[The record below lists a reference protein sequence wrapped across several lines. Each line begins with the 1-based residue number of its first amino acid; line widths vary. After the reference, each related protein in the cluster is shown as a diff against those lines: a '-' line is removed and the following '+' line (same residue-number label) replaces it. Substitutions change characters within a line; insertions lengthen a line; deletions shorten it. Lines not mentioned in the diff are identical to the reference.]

1 MGLRSFTP
9 ETSVLLSAPY
19 HRSRGTLRPINVIG
33 LNPTFLPL
41 PGPLR
46 ECVFVERPNRFLVHV
61 RLPGKTGVVPAHLAD
76 PGRLRELLL
85 PGVRMWIR
93 ASPGAH
99 RKTQWSAVL
108 VQAPSGSGLVSLN
121 TTLPNRLVGRALER
135 RALPEFDGYRL
146 DRAEFPHGRSR
157 FDFLLHGR
165 STKLVLEVKSV
176 TLVEEGVARFPD
188 AITARG
194 ARHVRELAALAGEDG
209 WEAAVLFVLQ
219 RGDADRIE
227 AARAIDPGFAEALAE
242 AKAAGVQVLG
252 RRCTVTLEGVT
263 LGERV
268 VVC

>member
-1 MGLRSFTP
+1 M
-9 ETSVLLSAPY
+9 
-19 HRSRGTLRPINVIG
+19 
-33 LNPTFLPL
+33 
-41 PGPLR
+41 
-46 ECVFVERPNRFLVHV
+46 
-61 RLPGKTGVVPAHLAD
+61 
-76 PGRLRELLL
+76 
-85 PGVRMWIR
+85 
-93 ASPGAH
+93 
-99 RKTQWSAVL
+99 
-108 VQAPSGSGLVSLN
+108 QAPSGSGLVSLN

-165 STKLVLEVKSV
+165 STKLVLEVKS
-176 TLVEEGVARFPD
+176 VARFPD

-268 VVC
+268 VVS